1 MSSSDI
7 LRINCQSCTV
17 INEIVLSHIGN
28 DLFCH
33 VCSNKLEL
41 PDVETMTHIIEAN
54 KKEEVINDNYRKAY
68 EEIPTSFIPATMIFL
83 NAKIEGNDIRF
94 LVDTGAQVSL
104 LPLYIVKLCNLDHLL
119 DQRVA
124 GELKGVGKDRIMGR
138 IYYLEVELP
147 CGIIPCSFTVCEN
160 DSIEPI
166 LGIDM
171 MQHMGLMLDFKN
183 RKIKINEHELPM

>member
-1 MSSSDI
+1 MSSSNL

-17 INEIVLSHIGN
+17 INEIDLSCIGK
-28 DLFCH
+28 DMYCY
-33 VCSNKLEL
+33 VCDNKLEL
-41 PDVETMTHIIEAN
+41 PDEETANQINEAN
-54 KKEEVINDNYRKAY
+54 KKELILYDNYAKAY
-68 EEIPTSFIPATMIFL
+68 EEIPTSFIPASMIFL
-83 NAKIEGNDIRF
+83 NAKIGDNDIRF

-104 LPLYIVKLCNLDHLL
+104 LPLYVVKLCNLEHLL
-119 DQRVA
+119 DQRIT

-160 DSIEPI
+160 DSIESI

-183 RKIKINEHELPM
+183 RKIRINEFELPM